1 MSEHPEHKQS
11 PSAIPDA
18 SQRATPDP
26 SATSSVTSSVTS
38 GLDPSAAYEAEQPQ
52 VSLPKIPREHVLEL
66 RRLVHEMGNALEI
79 VVQTNYLLNM
89 GEADES
95 TKQWLKMM
103 DVGVRQ
109 ATEVSKEMRQY
120 LMLHTSND

>member
-1 MSEHPEHKQS
+1 MSEHPEHKQG

-26 SATSSVTSSVTS
+26 SATSSVTS

-79 VVQTNYLLNM
+79 IVQTNYLLNM

>member
-1 MSEHPEHKQS
+1 MSEQPEHKEGPDVSAEPS
-11 PSAIPDA
+11 PASSPGQESAQTA
-18 SQRATPDP
+18 
-26 SATSSVTSSVTS
+26 
-38 GLDPSAAYEAEQPQ
+38 
-52 VSLPKIPREHVLEL
+52 VSLPKMPREHVLDM

-79 VVQTNYLLNM
+79 IVQTNYLLNM
-89 GEADES
+89 GEAEES

-120 LMLHTSND
+120 LMLHTATD